1 MLAPLTS
8 GLSKRHL
15 DEVDPADEVSHQA
28 GEDGG
33 EDVKEDEEE
42 QIAGSLAEI
51 INLLPLEI
59 VTFHIAWGREGV
71 NINYLPI
78 SISPRLT
85 ALGPS

>member
-8 GLSKRHL
+8 GLSTRHL

-42 QIAGSLAEI
+42 EVAGSLAEVV
-51 INLLPLEI
+51 NLLPLEI
-59 VTFHIAWGREGV
+59 VTFHITWGRKRV
-71 NINYLPI
+71 I
-78 SISPRLT
+78 
-85 ALGPS
+85 LGPK

>member
-8 GLSKRHL
+8 GVNTRHL

-42 QIAGSLAEI
+42 EVAGSLAEI
-51 INLLPLEI
+51 VNLLPLEI

-71 NINYLPI
+71 IIGLKKI
-78 SISPRLT
+78 ICQCRFHQ
-85 ALGPS
+85 G